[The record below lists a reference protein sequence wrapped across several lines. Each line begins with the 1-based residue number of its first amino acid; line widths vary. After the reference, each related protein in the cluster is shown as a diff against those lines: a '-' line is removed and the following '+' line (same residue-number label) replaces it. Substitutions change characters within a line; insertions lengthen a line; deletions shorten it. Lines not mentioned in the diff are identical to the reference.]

1 MKIGFV
7 CILIGALISGSA
19 IYYVM
24 KKQNANELQSIKI
37 QKLLI
42 AESAVKSR
50 LSIIESKLIDQLNAF
65 SNAVSTDKNFSLKMF
80 VESDLSSSDIVDIA
94 GRYLKTM
101 DFSVL
106 EVIDSSGTIVS
117 SGHFPAS
124 AGQNIS
130 EHIAALSRRPTAIKE
145 NIMGNQVLTLQ
156 SKKMFEIADFQFYAI
171 GGYEINSK
179 LLKELSPWD
188 EVTVL
193 LQNGNDYIGMDDIR
207 SISEIKDHSIIINDK
222 EYYATRIPFSSVN
235 NKSELSL
242 LVIISK

>member
-7 CILIGALISGSA
+7 YMLIGALISGSA

-24 KKQNANELQSIKI
+24 KKQNTDELQSIKI
-37 QKLLI
+37 QKLHI

-50 LSIIESKLIDQLNAF
+50 LKTIESKLTDQLTAF
-65 SNAVSTDKNFSLKMF
+65 SEAVSVDKNFSMKMF
-80 VESDLSSSDIVDIA
+80 VENDLSSPDIVDIA
-94 GRYLKTM
+94 GRYLKAM

-106 EVIDSSGTIVS
+106 EVTDSSGTFVS
-117 SGHFPAS
+117 SGHFPANS
-124 AGQNIS
+124 GQNIS
-130 EHIAALSRRPTAIKE
+130 EQIAALSSRPIAIKE

-156 SKKMFEIADFQFYAI
+156 SKKTFEIADFRFSAI

-193 LQNGNDYIGMDDIR
+193 LQKGNDYIGMNDIR
-207 SISEIKDHSIIINDK
+207 SISEIKDNSIIINDK
-222 EYYATRIPFSSVN
+222 EYYATRIPFSSAN
-235 NKSELSL
+235 EQSELSL
-242 LVIISK
+242 LVIINK

>member
-1 MKIGFV
+1 MKIGFI
-7 CILIGALISGSA
+7 CMLIGALLSGSA
-19 IYYVM
+19 IYYVT
-24 KKQNANELQSIKI
+24 KKQNTNELQSVKI
-37 QKLLI
+37 QKLHT

-50 LSIIESKLIDQLNAF
+50 LSIIESKLIDQLTAF

-80 VESDLSSSDIVDIA
+80 VENDLSSSDIVEIA
-94 GRYLKTM
+94 GRYLKAM

-106 EVIDSSGTIVS
+106 EVTDSSGRIVS

-130 EHIAALSRRPTAIKE
+130 EHIAALSTRPVAIKE

-156 SKKMFEIADFQFYAI
+156 SKKTFEIADFKFYAI
-171 GGYEINSK
+171 GGYEINPK

-188 EVTVL
+188 EVIVL
-193 LQNGNDYIGMDDIR
+193 LQNGNDYIGMKDIR
-207 SISEIKDHSIIINDK
+207 SISEIKDQSIIINDK
-222 EYYATRIPFSSVN
+222 EYYATRIPVSSVN
-235 NKSELSL
+235 EKAELSL